1 MGVDPI
7 LDENLVYYTSV
18 QDVNQL
24 PVLTAQSRDVPF
36 VQSTNV
42 PF

>member
-7 LDENLVYYTSV
+7 LDERQAYYTSV